1 MPFISLFLLKSTF
14 FPSSSLFFLILLS
27 IFHPPF
33 FCWNRTFFPHPFFAP
48 PFITYPLFFSWNRS
62 FFTRPPFL
70 SHPLFFF
77 LEINLFSFL
86 HPPFFSLNRAFVF
99 PWSSFFSHP
108 LISPFQLPSPFFFL
122 EIDLF
127 STFYLRP
134 YWGRRNPIPK
144 TSLFSGLN
152 SIFAGTAKKH
162 YGLRGPVKT
171 LGIPFLGTVD
181 IYQRFPKNFGDH

>member
-1 MPFISLFLLKSTF
+1 MPFIFLFLLKSTF

-77 LEINLFSFL
+77 SWNQ
-86 HPPFFSLNRAFVF
+86 PFF
-99 PWSSFFSHP
+99 
-108 LISPFQLPSPFFFL
+108 LPSSPFFFFKSSFCL
-122 EIDLF
+122 SLILLF
-127 STFYLRP
+127 FSSTYISLST
-134 YWGRRNPIPK
+134 PIPVFFSWNRPFFHILFTPILGEAK
-144 TSLFSGLN
+144 PNPQNFSLFWTKLY
-152 SIFAGTAKKH
+152 FC
-162 YGLRGPVKT
+162 
-171 LGIPFLGTVD
+171 
-181 IYQRFPKNFGDH
+181 GDR